1 MPNSQINSE
10 PNPSFFG
17 SSQPAAKATGGF
29 GLLDLLSGMNDA
41 QEAATSFGNGPL
53 LILAGAGSGKT
64 RVLTHR
70 IAYKLQQGVEA
81 PRILAVTFT
90 NKAAKEMKARLGKI
104 VGESTTKDLWV
115 GTFHSVCGRIL
126 RREIHHYQTP
136 PSGEANEIRQW
147 TKNFVIYDEDES
159 MAAVKA
165 AIAEQNLDPK
175 LYVPKSARAFISEC
189 KNRLLTAFDAASK
202 ATEFKAERMARIYDS
217 YESILARHNALDFD
231 DLLLMTVKLLQQHPG
246 VLRQYHD
253 QFHHLLVD
261 EFQDTNETQY
271 ELIRLLAEGKAPN
284 DRSAASQEQLWDNR
298 SLTVVGDVDQSIY
311 SWRGANFRICLNFQ
325 KHYPTAP
332 CIKLLKNYRSTEN
345 ILAVANAIIEKNEN
359 RLPKDL
365 QAVHD
370 AGEPI
375 TCYEAKDELDEAH
388 FVVDQLGMLT
398 REKSYKAGDCCIL
411 YRTNVQSRALE
422 DVLITRGIPYTMI
435 GGLKFYERREI
446 RDVMAYLT
454 VIFNDQDGYS
464 VKRIINVPK
473 RGIGKT
479 TLDKLESFGSETRQS
494 LYQVLQQVEQVP
506 EINKG
511 TTQKIQQFVALIEG
525 LKAKAHML
533 PLDELLLA
541 IIEDSHLIEFLKTE
555 DPGDTEGRVAN
566 VEEFINVTRQF
577 MALNPEEGLPEFLT
591 QMSLLSDIDSAEPAE
606 NKLVLMTLH
615 AAKGLE
621 FKVVFLVGLEEG
633 LFPHMC
639 SLNDKDGMEEE
650 RRLMYVGVTRA
661 EERLYLSFARRRMVF
676 GETQYAAPSR
686 FLKEAPSELLKGY
699 YNLDPQPSYG
709 TDDGDGWGR
718 RGPLRSGTM
727 PVSGSGASSGAGSG
741 GWATRQNS
749 QGASSNAYEDSDGRV
764 MRPIGKPASTP
775 PPSGPAK
782 NKTTETFEAGDR
794 IKHAKF
800 GNGTV
805 DQVLATDDKRLYNIQ
820 FDTIDTK
827 KLLDPRY
834 VLLEKM

>member
-1 MPNSQINSE
+1 MTAVLSAH
-10 PNPSFFG
+10 PS
-17 SSQPAAKATGGF
+17 STPSITALN
-29 GLLDLLSGMNDA
+29 LLEGMNEA
-41 QEAATSFGNGPL
+41 QAQAVAYGNGPL
-53 LILAGAGSGKT
+53 LVLAGAGSGKT

-70 IAYKLQQGVEA
+70 IAHKLQQGIEG
-81 PRILAVTFT
+81 PRLLAVTFT
-90 NKAAKEMKARLGKI
+90 NKAAREMKERLAKL
-104 VGESTTKDLWV
+104 VGESVSKDVWV

-136 PSGEANEIRQW
+136 PSGQAQEIRQW

-159 MAAVKA
+159 MAAIKA

-175 LYVPKSARAFISEC
+175 LYVPKSVRAFISEC
-189 KNRLLTAFDAASK
+189 KNRLLTAHDAASK
-202 ATEFKAERMARIYDS
+202 ASEFKAERMARIYDS

-231 DLLLMTVKLLQQHPG
+231 DLLLITVKLLQQHPA
-246 VLRQYHD
+246 VLQHYHH
-253 QFHHLLVD
+253 QFNHILVD

-271 ELIRLLAEGKAPN
+271 ELIRLLAEGDAKRHSADTPTN
-284 DRSAASQEQLWDNR
+284 PDRWSQR

-325 KHYPTAP
+325 THYPTAP
-332 CIKLLKNYRSTEN
+332 CLKLLKNYRSQAN
-345 ILAVANAIIEKNEN
+345 ILAVANAIIEKNDN
-359 RLPKDL
+359 RLPKEL

-388 FVVDQLGMLT
+388 FVVDQLEKLT
-398 REKSYKAGDCCIL
+398 LEHGYLPGQCCIL

-422 DVLITRGIPYTMI
+422 DVLITRGIAYTMI

-454 VIFNDQDGYS
+454 TLFNDHDGYS
-464 VKRIINVPK
+464 VKRILNVPK

-479 TLDKLESFGSETRQS
+479 TLDKLETYGSQTRQS

-506 EINKG
+506 DLNKG

-525 LKAKAHML
+525 LKVKALQL

-541 IIEDSHLIEFLKTE
+541 IIEDAGLIEFLKAE

-566 VEEFINVTRQF
+566 VEEFVNVTRQF
-577 MALNPEEGLPEFLT
+577 MALNPTEGLPEFLT
-591 QMSLLSDIDSAEPAE
+591 QMALLSDIDSAEPAE

-633 LFPHMC
+633 LFPHMR
-639 SLNDKDGMEEE
+639 SLHDRDGMEEE

-661 EERLYLSFARRRMVF
+661 EERLYLTFARRRMVF

-686 FLKEAPSELLKGY
+686 FLKEAPSHLLSGY
-699 YNLDPQPSYG
+699 YNLDTESGYG
-709 TDDGDGWGR
+709 TDENDSWGR
-718 RGPLRSGTM
+718 RGPLRNGTEPQWAPRSNRDSGR
-727 PVSGSGASSGAGSG
+727 
-741 GWATRQNS
+741 WATRQAPTSLSENT
-749 QGASSNAYEDSDGRV
+749 YEDSDGRI
-764 MRPIGKPASTP
+764 MRPIGKSTASASKTT
-775 PPSGPAK
+775 GPAN
-782 NKTTETFEAGDR
+782 NKTTDCFETGDR
-794 IKHAKF
+794 VRHAKF
-800 GNGTV
+800 GTGTV
-805 DQVLATDDKRLYNIQ
+805 DQVLGSDDKRLYNIQ
-820 FDTIDTK
+820 FDSIATK

-834 VLLEKM
+834 VLLERM